1 MKCSYENSRDQKS
14 STSPKL
20 QEAQKWTRNVNW
32 DDRPISEY
40 TEKHK
45 RKAEPHQTESYKWA
59 RLLAKKGILPD
70 MRKDPWG
77 TSLGLLWS
85 KSRAKQETQS
95 RKLAPAT
102 LLAMSS
108 EEDKDPLTGA
118 MIAYQPHF
126 SPGSMKPISK
136 SYLL

>member
-45 RKAEPHQTESYKWA
+45 E
-59 RLLAKKGILPD
+59 
-70 MRKDPWG
+70 
-77 TSLGLLWS
+77 
-85 KSRAKQETQS
+85 SRATS
-95 RKLAPAT
+95 NRKL
-102 LLAMSS
+102 
-108 EEDKDPLTGA
+108 
-118 MIAYQPHF
+118 
-126 SPGSMKPISK
+126 
-136 SYLL
+136 